1 MSRSNQRENRMSDAV
16 EYIVKV
22 THHADGEIDIAIEG
36 VGDSESDREAI
47 AYALG
52 EAINLVKNGD
62 TAIFH

>member
-1 MSRSNQRENRMSDAV
+1 MSDSV
-16 EYIVKV
+16 QYTIKI
-22 THHADGEIDIAIEG
+22 THHIDGEIEIAIEG

-47 AYALG
+47 AYALS

>member
-1 MSRSNQRENRMSDAV
+1 MSDSV
-16 EYIVKV
+16 EYTIRI

-36 VGDSESDREAI
+36 VGDSKSDREAI

>member
-1 MSRSNQRENRMSDAV
+1 MDDAV
-16 EYIVKV
+16 EYTVAIR
-22 THHADGEIDIAIEG
+22 HHLDGEIEIAIEG

-47 AYALG
+47 TYALG

>member
-1 MSRSNQRENRMSDAV
+1 MSESV
-16 EYIVKV
+16 EYTVKI

>member
-1 MSRSNQRENRMSDAV
+1 MIDAV
-16 EYIVKV
+16 EYTVKV
-22 THHADGEIDIAIEG
+22 THHTDGEIDIVIEG
-36 VGDSESDREAI
+36 VGDSETDREAI

>member
-1 MSRSNQRENRMSDAV
+1 MNDAV
-16 EYIVKV
+16 EYTVKI
-22 THHADGEIDIAIEG
+22 THHTDGEIDIAIEG